1 MRASAH
7 PLGMVLIV
15 TASHGS
21 LGGTPPAVAYSYGT
35 IVNSCGSTD
44 QVVMILVLTTR
55 SLACNQ
61 QPTEPYVSLMID
73 PGFTFPKTITFPVK
87 NRNGDA
93 RRCAG
98 GTCEPVAS
106 GTIVLDQAVKKGIA
120 GHYDLTFKE
129 GDSAAGLFQI
139 RRCSQ
144 KNVCW

>member
-1 MRASAH
+1 MRAIAYL
-7 PLGMVLIV
+7 LGMTLIV
-15 TASHGS
+15 TASRGS
-21 LGGTPPAVAYSYGT
+21 LGGAPPAATYPYGT
-35 IVNSCGSTD
+35 MVNSCGPTD
-44 QVVMILVLTTR
+44 QAVMLLVLSTR
-55 SLACNQ
+55 SLGCNQ
-61 QPTEPYVSLMID
+61 QPTEPYVSLMMD

-129 GDSAAGLFQI
+129 GDSAAGSFQI
-139 RRCSQ
+139 RQCSQ
-144 KNVCW
+144 KIVCW